1 MIQGEILKNAI
12 ISGANNLYKSKN
24 FIDELNIFPV
34 PDGDTGT
41 NMSMTIMAAVNEL
54 EKQNEENVGSVAKTV
69 ASALLRGARGNSG
82 VILSLIFRG
91 FAKGLAENEKASGRD
106 LVRSLGIGVE
116 SAYSAVMK
124 PTEGTMLTV
133 ARIAFESGKQA
144 LLDSDEVDFV
154 WDKVCSGAYEAL
166 KDTPNLLPVLKKAG
180 VVDAGGKGLCLIFEG
195 MKSVFS
201 SGKIVER
208 DLENIKVSEDDA
220 FRSAAAAFDED
231 IRFTY
236 CTEYIVGRNRMVK
249 TSPLRLRKRLERIGD
264 CVVVVDDDDII
275 KVHVHTEH
283 PDRALKEGLCFGSLL
298 TVKVENMKE
307 QHKQA
312 VKEASEKKINKSIKK
327 LEFRE
332 PVNEVGFVAVSAGSG
347 LEAMFKDLGCD
358 QVICGGQ
365 TMNPS
370 TDQILEAVMATPA
383 KTVYVLPNNKNIIM
397 AADQSVPLAKDRNII
412 VIPSKTIPQGI
423 SAMLAFNP
431 DVSLE
436 ENVEAMKCDM
446 AKVETGQ
453 ITFAARDSEFGG
465 FKIKEGSIL
474 GLSNGKL
481 VFTENDPVR
490 AAIRLI
496 KTMVKR
502 ETEYITVIYGES
514 INKDQAD
521 ELLSFLNSKYN
532 GKIDINIVEG
542 NQPIYHFIIS
552 FE

>member
-24 FIDELNIFPV
+24 FVDQLNIFPV

-41 NMSMTIMAAVNEL
+41 NMSMTVISAVNEL
-54 EKQNEENVGSVAKTV
+54 EKQNEEHIGSVAKLV
-69 ASALLRGARGNSG
+69 SSALLRGARGNSG

-91 FAKGLAENEKASGRD
+91 FAKGLADISQASGRD

-133 ARIAFESGKQA
+133 ARLAFESGKQA
-144 LLDSDEVDFV
+144 LLDSDEVEYV
-154 WDKVCSGAYEAL
+154 WDKVCQGAYDAL

-180 VVDAGGKGLCLIFEG
+180 VVDSGGKGLCLIFEG
-195 MKSVFS
+195 MRSVFKY
-201 SGKIVER
+201 GKIIEK
-208 DLENIKVSEDDA
+208 DLENIEVSQDDM

-236 CTEYIVGRNRMVK
+236 CTEYIVGRNRTLK
-249 TSPLRLRKRLERIGD
+249 ASPLRLRKKLERIGD

-283 PDRALKEGLCFGSLL
+283 PDRALKEGLYFGSLL
-298 TVKVENMKE
+298 TVKIENMKQ

-312 VKEASEKKINKSIKK
+312 VKEASEKELEKNQKK
-327 LEFRE
+327 LEFKK
-332 PVNEVGFVAVSAGSG
+332 PVNEVGFIAVSAGSG
-347 LEAMFKDLGCD
+347 LEAMFEDLGCD
-358 QVICGGQ
+358 VVICGGQ

-370 TDQILEAVMATPA
+370 TDQILEAIMATPA

-397 AADQSVPLAKDRNII
+397 AAEQSVSLTKDRNVV

-436 ENVEAMKCDM
+436 ENIQAMKCDM

-465 FKIKEGSIL
+465 FKIKEGNIL
-474 GLSNGKL
+474 ALSNGKL
-481 VFTENDPVR
+481 VFTESDPVK
-490 AAIRLI
+490 AAIKLI
-496 KTMVKR
+496 KYMVKR

-514 INKDQAD
+514 IVKDQAD
-521 ELLSFLNSKYN
+521 ELLNFLNDKYK
-532 GKIDINIVEG
+532 GKIDINVVEG
-542 NQPIYHFIIS
+542 NQPVYHFIIS

>member
-1 MIQGEILKNAI
+1 MIQGKILKNAI

-24 FIDELNIFPV
+24 FVDQLNIFPV

-41 NMSMTIMAAVNEL
+41 NMSMTVMSAVNEL
-54 EKQNEENVGSVAKTV
+54 EKQNEEHIGNVAKLV
-69 ASALLRGARGNSG
+69 SSALLRGARGNSG

-91 FAKGLAENEKASGRD
+91 FAKGLTDISQASGRD

-116 SAYSAVMK
+116 SAYSTVMK

-133 ARIAFESGKQA
+133 ARVAFESGKQA
-144 LLDSDEVDFV
+144 LLDSDEIEYV
-154 WDKVCSGAYEAL
+154 WDKVCQGAYEAL

-180 VVDAGGKGLCLIFEG
+180 VVDAGGKGLCLIFDG
-195 MKSVFS
+195 MRSVFKE
-201 SGKIVER
+201 GKIVEK
-208 DLENIKVSEDDA
+208 DLENIDVSQDDM

-236 CTEYIVGRNRMVK
+236 CTEYIVGRNRTVK
-249 TSPLRLRKRLERIGD
+249 ISPLRLRKKLERIGD

-298 TVKVENMKE
+298 TVKVENMKQ

-312 VKEASEKKINKSIKK
+312 VKEASEKELKKNQKK
-327 LEFRE
+327 LEFKE
-332 PVNEVGFVAVSAGSG
+332 PVNEVGFVAISAGAG

-370 TDQILEAVMATPA
+370 TDQILKAIMATPA

-397 AADQSVPLAKDRNII
+397 AAEQSVSLAKDRNVV

-423 SAMLAFNP
+423 SAMLVFNP

-436 ENVEAMKCDM
+436 ENVQAMKRDM

-465 FKIKEGSIL
+465 FKIKEGNIL
-474 GLSNGKL
+474 ALSNGKL
-481 VFTENDPVR
+481 VFTESDPVR
-490 AAIRLI
+490 AAIKLI
-496 KTMVKR
+496 KSMVKR

-514 INKDQAD
+514 VTKDKAD
-521 ELLSFLNSKYN
+521 ELLNFLNSKYK
-532 GKIDINIVEG
+532 GKIDINMVEG

>member
-1 MIQGEILKNAI
+1 MLKDAV
-12 ISGANNLYKSKN
+12 ISGANNLYKSKS
-24 FIDELNIFPV
+24 FVDELNIFPV

-41 NMSMTIMAAVNEL
+41 NMSMTIMSAVSEL
-54 EKQNEENVGSVAKTV
+54 EKQNEENISSVAKMV
-69 ASALLRGARGNSG
+69 SSALLRGARGNSG

-91 FAKGLAENEKASGRD
+91 FAKGLVENERASGRD

-133 ARIAFESGKQA
+133 VRMAFEAGKQA
-144 LLDSDEVDFV
+144 LLDSDEIGYV
-154 WDKVCSGAYEAL
+154 WDKVCNGAYEAL

-195 MKSVFS
+195 MRSVFVD
-201 SGKIVER
+201 GKIVEKVV
-208 DLENIKVSEDDA
+208 ENIKVTGDDE
-220 FRSAAAAFDED
+220 FRNAAAAFDED

-249 TSPLRLRKRLERIGD
+249 ISPLRLRKKLERIGD

-283 PDRALKEGLCFGSLL
+283 PDKALKEGLCFGSLL
-298 TVKVENMKE
+298 TVKIENMKE

-312 VKEASEKKINKSIKK
+312 VKKASEDKINKTVKK
-327 LEFRE
+327 LEYQD
-332 PVNEVGFVAVSAGSG
+332 PIDDVGFVAVAAGTG
-347 LEAMFKDLGCD
+347 IEAMFKDLGCS

-397 AADQSVPLAKDRNII
+397 AAEQSVPLAKDRNII

-431 DVSLE
+431 DVPLE
-436 ENVEAMKCDM
+436 DNVSAMTSDM

-465 FKIKEGSIL
+465 FKIKEGNIL

-481 VFTENDPVR
+481 VFTESDPIK
-490 AAIRLI
+490 AAIRLV

-514 INKDQAD
+514 VSKEQAN
-521 ELLSFLNSKYN
+521 ELSDFLNSKY
-532 GKIDINIVEG
+532 GDKIDINMVDG
-542 NQPIYHFIIS
+542 GQPIYHFIVS

>member
-1 MIQGEILKNAI
+1 MIQGKILKNAI

-24 FIDELNIFPV
+24 FVDQLNIFPV

-41 NMSMTIMAAVNEL
+41 NMSMTVMSAVNEL
-54 EKQNEENVGSVAKTV
+54 EKQNEEHIGNVAKLV
-69 ASALLRGARGNSG
+69 SSALLRGARGNSG

-91 FAKGLAENEKASGRD
+91 FAKGLTDISQASGRD

-116 SAYSAVMK
+116 SAYSTVMK

-133 ARIAFESGKQA
+133 ARVAFESGKQA
-144 LLDSDEVDFV
+144 LLDSDEIEYV
-154 WDKVCSGAYEAL
+154 WDKVCQGAYEAL
-166 KDTPNLLPVLKKAG
+166 QDTPNLLPVLKKAG
-180 VVDAGGKGLCLIFEG
+180 VVDAGGKGLCLIFDG
-195 MKSVFS
+195 MRSVFKE
-201 SGKIVER
+201 GKIVEK
-208 DLENIKVSEDDA
+208 DLENIDVSQDDM

-236 CTEYIVGRNRMVK
+236 CTEYIVGRNRTVK
-249 TSPLRLRKRLERIGD
+249 ISPLKLRKKLERIGD

-298 TVKVENMKE
+298 TVKVENMKQ

-312 VKEASEKKINKSIKK
+312 VKEASEKELKKNQKK
-327 LEFRE
+327 LEFKE
-332 PVNEVGFVAVSAGSG
+332 PVNEVGFVAISAGAG

-370 TDQILEAVMATPA
+370 TDQILKAIMATPA

-397 AADQSVPLAKDRNII
+397 AAEQSVSLAKDRNVV

-423 SAMLAFNP
+423 SAMLVFNP

-436 ENVEAMKCDM
+436 ENVQAMKRDM

-465 FKIKEGSIL
+465 FKIKEGNIL
-474 GLSNGKL
+474 ALSNGKL
-481 VFTENDPVR
+481 VFTESDPVR
-490 AAIRLI
+490 AAIKLI
-496 KTMVKR
+496 KSMVKR

-514 INKDQAD
+514 VTKDKAD
-521 ELLSFLNSKYN
+521 ELLNFLNSKYK
-532 GKIDINIVEG
+532 GKIDINMVEG